1 MTPTETLPV
10 NSNIRPI
17 DDTTDSQAD
26 RQPWLVMLYLA
37 GDNNLSEDMV
47 LSLQDFLP
55 VGSVVGASSSPG
67 RRSGD
72 AIVAQFDPS
81 GMGLATQRYDFSDPT
96 GKKTLEEFRVPGT
109 YAETNTGNPE
119 TLKEFINW
127 ALDKDPNQ
135 KMNYL
140 LILSGHGSGTTDEF
154 LERDEN
160 SMDALSIDELK
171 DVLAAVTNSKKKID
185 ILGMDACF
193 MSMGEVGYEIR
204 DFVNIMIGA
213 EGLEPALGWPYGR
226 ILADAKAYRESARG
240 KTYPNR
246 TAREFAGAIV
256 KSYVDHYADY
266 DRAAGL
272 SVDLAAMDLRKIQGV
287 KDAFEALVKSL
298 EKFTAADHDKLLL
311 AHWYAQTYKFD
322 QFVDLM
328 DLCSQIQK
336 QFGHGELWNLCEAV
350 ITALKECIIS
360 SGCSGFAYQYSY
372 GLSIYFPWAF
382 VSADYRNLQFP
393 RQTNWYEF
401 IKAHVQAT
409 QRAPRFACESEKDFP
424 ALRCGQDL
432 TKAVTARQEKLDE
445 AFRESLHGT
454 RTLRGEQTGQQGRTD
469 NCTANEGAAPFGQ
482 SLRDP

>member
-1 MTPTETLPV
+1 MTPTETLAV

-26 RQPWLVMLYLA
+26 RRPWLVMLYLA

-96 GKKTLEEFRVPGT
+96 GKKTPRGVPCPGHLRRDQHWKP
-109 YAETNTGNPE
+109 GNPQGIHQLGFGQGPQQE
-119 TLKEFINW
+119 NEH
-127 ALDKDPNQ
+127 
-135 KMNYL
+135 L

-171 DVLAAVTNSKKKID
+171 RVLADVTKSRKKID

-204 DFVNIMIGA
+204 DSVNIMIGA

-246 TAREFAGAIV
+246 TARELAGAIV

-272 SVDLAAMDLRKIQGV
+272 SVDLAAMDLGKIQDV
-287 KDAFEALVKSL
+287 KDAFK
-298 EKFTAADHDKLLL
+298 
-311 AHWYAQTYKFD
+311 
-322 QFVDLM
+322 
-328 DLCSQIQK
+328 
-336 QFGHGELWNLCEAV
+336 G
-350 ITALKECIIS
+350 
-360 SGCSGFAYQYSY
+360 
-372 GLSIYFPWAF
+372 
-382 VSADYRNLQFP
+382 
-393 RQTNWYEF
+393 
-401 IKAHVQAT
+401 
-409 QRAPRFACESEKDFP
+409 
-424 ALRCGQDL
+424 
-432 TKAVTARQEKLDE
+432 AREQ
-445 AFRESLHGT
+445 LHPS
-454 RTLRGEQTGQQGRTD
+454 R
-469 NCTANEGAAPFGQ
+469 
-482 SLRDP
+482 